1 MGNGDPVT
9 QEKFYDTMNSTKKEI
24 VDAIEKVNDNVQ
36 ETNTKVAV
44 VETKLDTHET
54 RMSGIENE
62 VKDQKNIN
70 KNWNRGLATAQALLG
85 TVLVGLGITRE

>member
-1 MGNGDPVT
+1 MSGSE
-9 QEKFYDTMNSTKKEI
+9 EKILEA
-24 VDAIEKVNDNVQ
+24 VGKVNVTAQ

-44 VETKLDTHET
+44 VETKLDTHEM
-54 RMSGIENE
+54 RMDDMRDEMKE
-62 VKDQKNIN
+62 QKSLN